1 MGTDDWIGTPDAAAR
16 LGITVQQLYRLIDTG
31 RLPAYRF
38 GRIIRL
44 RVAELE
50 AFAETF
56 DSGRGADP
64 APGAVDGTG

>member
-1 MGTDDWIGTPDAAAR
+1 MANDDWIGTPDAAAR

-44 RVAELE
+44 RMAELE
-50 AFAETF
+50 EFGASLDGDQPAATVESAE
-56 DSGRGADP
+56 SAD
-64 APGAVDGTG
+64 